1 MTIKAYL
8 ILLSSPNS
16 LKLKDVY
23 TVLYDVTDQWF
34 DIGLQLDVD
43 SNDLKRIFNEST
55 LQNNTERLRE
65 MLTVRLNQGELTWDH
80 IIEALEN
87 RTIGQKVIADEI
99 KSKYITPQ
107 ATTTVETG
115 DYNYKY
121 TTSI

>member
-87 RTIGQKVIADEI
+87 RTIDQNVIADEI

-107 ATTTVETG
+107 PATTVEIG

-121 TTSI
+121 ATSI